1 MTSVMTLWIATLVFV
16 SEMAVAP
23 YMAPDASFDAER
35 GLLMES
41 LETPEG
47 ETVDYERPVVVL
59 PPAMTVGELHTS
71 QRRFVLRVEGAKR
84 DVGSHYFEAELL
96 GTETLDGFG
105 ECLKIRRRT
114 VRMDVAGQHR
124 GYEVVEWYAEGKGQV
139 KAEGERFWLDADG
152 NKARTEPINR

>member
-1 MTSVMTLWIATLVFV
+1 MRILWLTFFLLA
-16 SEMAVAP
+16 SEAGIAP

-47 ETVDYERPVVVL
+47 ETVEYERPVVML
-59 PPAMTVGELHTS
+59 PPTMSVGELHTS
-71 QRRFVLRVEGAKR
+71 QRRFVLRVDGAKR

-96 GTETLDGFG
+96 GTEALEGFG
-105 ECLKIRRRT
+105 ECLRIRRRT
-114 VRMDVAGQHR
+114 VRMDFAGQHR
-124 GYEVVEWYAEGKGQV
+124 GYEVVEWYARGKGAV

-152 NKARTEPINR
+152 NKARTEPIHR